1 LAPPVGIEPTTY
13 GLEVRR
19 SIQLSYRSKGV
30 PLVSPILSKT
40 TAQIFSVKE
49 IYQRLSCDSNGN
61 M

>member
-1 LAPPVGIEPTTY
+1 
-13 GLEVRR
+13 
-19 SIQLSYRSKGV
+19 
-30 PLVSPILSKT
+30 VSPILSKT